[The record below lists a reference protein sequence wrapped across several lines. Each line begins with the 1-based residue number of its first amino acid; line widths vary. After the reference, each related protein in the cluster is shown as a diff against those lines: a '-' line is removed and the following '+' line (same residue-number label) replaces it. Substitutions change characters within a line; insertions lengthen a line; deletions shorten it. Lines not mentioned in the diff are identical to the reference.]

1 MITANPLPGQLWTI
15 LMGLLAGAVC
25 GAVYDVL
32 RETCLAVG
40 RRWLELL
47 LDALFS
53 ILVAGILFVLV
64 TGVAQMRLRGFMPLS
79 MLAGGLIWNV
89 TAGRLL
95 RWLLKK
101 CGGMVKAVGVI
112 LHRVCIRIAS
122 CLCKHGKKKGK

>member
-95 RWLLKK
+95 R
-101 CGGMVKAVGVI
+101 
-112 LHRVCIRIAS
+112 
-122 CLCKHGKKKGK
+122 